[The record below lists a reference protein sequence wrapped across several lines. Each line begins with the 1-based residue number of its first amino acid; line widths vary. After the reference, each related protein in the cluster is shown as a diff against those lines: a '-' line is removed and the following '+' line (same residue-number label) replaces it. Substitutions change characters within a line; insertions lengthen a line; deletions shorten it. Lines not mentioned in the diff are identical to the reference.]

1 MGLMGIALEPL
12 DPLDLPAYGSNGY
25 SVRPIRAIGPLH
37 TGGIRMPRRGHSQV
51 ESRHRAS
58 EKTIAD
64 AMAHSVDTN
73 ASLLKQAKQKCQN
86 RKSHI
91 KDAADVNVIDKEH
104 HCGLVQQI
112 QRLGGL
118 LYQKKATESVES
130 VQTDL
135 AHLQR
140 IAARAQ
146 GQNLEI
152 MTHIVGMGAE
162 MLAEADS
169 EAPNAEAMVAGM
181 QVEAV
186 VKKAARAFTRQEK
199 LLQPALPPLS
209 TRPQVFNKGAMGSS
223 AAGPVRPAALT
234 NVPYMNGFG

>member
-1 MGLMGIALEPL
+1 
-12 DPLDLPAYGSNGY
+12 
-25 SVRPIRAIGPLH
+25 
-37 TGGIRMPRRGHSQV
+37 MPRRGHSQV
-51 ESRHRAS
+51 ESRHTAS

-86 RKSHI
+86 RRSQI
-91 KDAADVNVIDKEH
+91 KKAVDGNPKDQAHYEKLAE
-104 HCGLVQQI
+104 QI
-112 QRLGGL
+112 QRLSVL
-118 LYQKKATESVES
+118 LIPKKATEAVES

-162 MLAEADS
+162 MLAETDS

-186 VKKAARAFTRQEK
+186 VKKAARAFTRQKK

-223 AAGPVRPAALT
+223 PAGPVRPAALT